1 MNSQSNKTQVSILA
15 MAALNESGETE
26 NVAAKAFDFAE
37 QWEQELKKRQ
47 TEGKK
52 TRVRKPTAKATEG
65 ATEEKPARKSRRKA
79 KAETADDSQPKEEAT
94 KKSSRRSRKAKATEG
109 ATEEKPAR
117 KSRRGTQTKAS
128 SDKAPR
134 NVADLGVTDRVVETL
149 AKSGIKTVSQL
160 KAKTHAEMSDISGL
174 GRRSVRAVKDAL
186 ASHGLAFKASK

>member
-15 MAALNESGETE
+15 MAALIESGETE

-52 TRVRKPTAKATEG
+52 TRVRKPT
-65 ATEEKPARKSRRKA
+65 
-79 KAETADDSQPKEEAT
+79 
-94 KKSSRRSRKAKATEG
+94 AKATEG